1 MNIGNSGS
9 TSILAQDLTATT
21 TSQSS
26 VNTEDTDN
34 VLSTNDPQT
43 NTVSISGE
51 ALMLSRLF
59 MTNDPN
65 SAPAVLT
72 QLNKSDDSMSPYD
85 FLTEGDRSMLANM
98 YSYAQQQG
106 ANPQYVD
113 MVANDLGMY
122 RKFGQY
128 AINANSPD
136 GDYDIQGQKETY
148 GFTVQDAASA
158 SSILNGDAIGGTQI
172 DQGFLNYELNP
183 GYSANHTAN
192 FQFLEQMVNHFSN
205 AGVNSDQSLGQ
216 DFSTFVPNGQ
226 QNFVLNIASAVT
238 LNIPQ
243 ADDATTSSAD
253 NTSTALASFAKNL
266 ALQTSSL
273 TASVAN
279 TLLGGQGQT
288 GQASSLFSDFLAALQ
303 KRIAAQK
310 QSDDAS

>member
-34 VLSTNDPQT
+34 VLSANDPQT

-65 SAPAVLT
+65 SAPAILT

-85 FLTEGDRSMLANM
+85 FLTEGDRGMLANM

-106 ANPQYVD
+106 ASLQYVD

-192 FQFLEQMVNHFSN
+192 FQFLEQMVNHFSS
-205 AGVNSDQSLGQ
+205 AGGNSNPSLGQ
-216 DFSTFVPNGQ
+216 DFSSFVSNGQ
-226 QNFVLNIASAVT
+226 HNYVLTIASAVT
-238 LNIPQ
+238 LPPIVPDTIDDDGVFIITAQGVKDGFKMVNGVPVQTTPQ
-243 ADDATTSSAD
+243 QNFAAWLLAAANKS
-253 NTSTALASFAKNL
+253 TSTP
-266 ALQTSSL
+266 
-273 TASVAN
+273 
-279 TLLGGQGQT
+279 TLLGE
-288 GQASSLFSDFLAALQ
+288 LLAIWQ
-303 KRIAAQK
+303 KATRWGG
-310 QSDDAS
+310 

>member
-122 RKFGQY
+122 RKYGQY
-128 AINANSPD
+128 DANMNS
-136 GDYDIQGQKETY
+136 GGIFNIKGQMETFS
-148 GFTVQDAASA
+148 FTAQDTATA
-158 SSILNGDAIGGTQI
+158 SSILNGNAIGSTQL
-172 DQGFLNYELNP
+172 DPGFLSYELNP
-183 GYSANHTAN
+183 GYSANHGAN

-243 ADDATTSSAD
+243 ADDASTSSAD

-288 GQASSLFSDFLAALQ
+288 GQTSSLFSDFLAALQ